1 MMDRVLCGM
10 IHLVMMYFANVFI
23 IIWMFHYCFIV
34 IWTVKRY
41 LI

>member
-23 IIWMFHYCFIV
+23 TILMFHYYYIV
-34 IWTVKRY
+34 LWTVK
-41 LI
+41 